1 MESRDRVTDV
11 LDTYLRIADIS
22 DDSRNGLQVQG
33 GEHVR
38 RVVGLVDAS
47 REGFDAAIEADADM
61 VIVHHGLFWSSP
73 VRLTG
78 VMYERVRVL
87 IEEGVSL
94 YAAHLPLDAHEEVGN
109 NAQLLSLLGAQ
120 PSGRYAEFAGTAI
133 GCLGTYDEPRTLS
146 EIAETLDR
154 ELRTQTRVYDFGP
167 GEITTVG
174 VISGSA
180 CDALGATC
188 DAGADVFVTG
198 EPRLSAYHEARER
211 EINVAFAGHYATET
225 VGIKALLEKL
235 PMLCDVET
243 QFIDVPCDI

>member
-1 MESRDRVTDV
+1 MESCDRVTDV
-11 LDTYLRIADIS
+11 LDTYLHIADIS

-133 GCLGTYDEPRTLS
+133 GYLGTYDEPRTLS